1 MIVCD
6 KEDFTTTNYGFSFK
20 LLIYIVFPR
29 YFYCVP
35 TVFLFLPDNFCQTL
49 GQIYKFVYII
59 NN

>member
-35 TVFLFLPDNFCQTL
+35 TVFLFLPDNFRL
-49 GQIYKFVYII
+49 
-59 NN
+59 

>member
-29 YFYCVP
+29 YSYCISLSP
-35 TVFLFLPDNFCQTL
+35 RQLSSLNDSKIEILFNL
-49 GQIYKFVYII
+49 
-59 NN
+59 